1 MGLDYDHTA
10 PSEKGICYQLCSLNN
25 ERFDA
30 SKAEKNTFYYYD
42 FTSNVNTK
50 LGNHYRP
57 VEYIGGTDKFYI
69 TSDFYGNLDDHFIKL
84 YVQNSKTKN
93 FEMYDFEKDDLDYPI
108 IGSAILSKNIFLAY
122 KESGFFIIDLSS
134 KAYTAKTYSTTADVL
149 ENDELEA
156 LDYKDCV
163 TGMTCYDKAFC
174 FSTIS
179 NDGLTIHEITGK
191 SKTPRVE
198 AK

>member
-1 MGLDYDHTA
+1 MKKVLCLIITSFLLLLCACGEKSTDTQESNDHLLNKEEIA
-10 PSEKGICYQLCSLNN
+10 GIHERTTSLTLPKEYKN
-25 ERFDA
+25 F
-30 SKAEKNTFYYYD
+30 KYLKNTFYYYD
-42 FTSNVNTK
+42 FTSNENTK

-122 KESGFFIIDLSS
+122 KESSFFIIDLSS
-134 KAYTAKTYSTTADVL
+134 KAYTAKTYSTAADVL
-149 ENDELEA
+149 ENDEL
-156 LDYKDCV
+156 
-163 TGMTCYDKAFC
+163 
-174 FSTIS
+174 
-179 NDGLTIHEITGK
+179 
-191 SKTPRVE
+191 
-198 AK
+198 